1 LELSAGTSHTF
12 LSEKAQ
18 NISQRFKAMTYEA
31 ELTTGMSQL
40 CPIQEC
46 WMGP

>member
-1 LELSAGTSHTF
+1 
-12 LSEKAQ
+12 
-18 NISQRFKAMTYEA
+18 MTYEA